1 MSPGRPP
8 QALHPLFQAGEEAG
22 VRDNAAGA
30 VGRLLAAFGGAVPL
44 EAVAPV
50 LLTALPLSEV
60 RGAGRARA
68 CCNFGVVDVPRRCGL
83 KNSGCDVEK
92 SWV

>member
-1 MSPGRPP
+1 MLSGSQAPGRPP

-50 LLTALPLSEV
+50 LLTALPLTEV
-60 RGAGRARA
+60 RSARGRAA
-68 CCNFGVVDVPRRCGL
+68 VADVSWRCG
-83 KNSGCDVEK
+83 
-92 SWV
+92 